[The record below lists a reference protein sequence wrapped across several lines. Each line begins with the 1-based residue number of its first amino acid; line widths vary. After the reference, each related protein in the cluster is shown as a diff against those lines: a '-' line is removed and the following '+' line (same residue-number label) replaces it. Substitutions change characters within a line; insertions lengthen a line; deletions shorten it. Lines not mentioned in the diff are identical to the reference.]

1 MHEYVAVREEVEA
14 LIRDRGLDATII
26 RPWYVLGQGH
36 RWPLLLAPLYALA
49 ERLPSTRDTARRL
62 GLVTLPQ
69 MLATLT
75 HAVEHPAIGLR
86 IIEVPDIRA
95 ADHADRATN

>member
-1 MHEYVAVREEVEA
+1 
-14 LIRDRGLDATII
+14 
-26 RPWYVLGQGH
+26 
-36 RWPLLLAPLYALA
+36 
-49 ERLPSTRDTARRL
+49 
-62 GLVTLPQ
+62 